1 MIILAISARGL
12 TFVIA
17 ILGVSAVATIWFFM
31 EPVVDS
37 APAPASYYVAAAAG
51 FLALLLSLLV
61 SVGAT
66 VDAARCST
74 SRKAEPA

>member
-1 MIILAISARGL
+1 LLS
-12 TFVIA
+12 
-17 ILGVSAVATIWFFM
+17 
-31 EPVVDS
+31 
-37 APAPASYYVAAAAG
+37 PASYYVAAAAG

-66 VDAARCST
+66 VHAARCST